1 MKGHRNNKGFSL
13 VELIIVIAIMAIL
26 VGVMAPQL
34 IRYIEKGKVSADTQ
48 FCDTL
53 HSAITYALMDP
64 DVQAATDDSKMWI
77 QLFTSPYTGLDIPL
91 CSVPGGIT
99 ISPSERHCKF
109 TETVAEVMGFNPW
122 DCAPADLGLQST
134 PKSGNPNLIPYAVTN
149 NSGTAFAVYLE
160 YSDRTGHKDG
170 DYFGGDE
177 YDLLD
182 DSRVIFIK

>member
-1 MKGHRNNKGFSL
+1 MKKLRQSNKGFSL

-122 DCAPADLGLQST
+122 DCAPADLGLQSRLCRN
-134 PKSGNPNLIPYAVTN
+134 GRLHLCLA
-149 NSGTAFAVYLE
+149 
-160 YSDRTGHKDG
+160 
-170 DYFGGDE
+170 GGKQHDHQRKKE
-177 YDLLD
+177 WEVHLLFL
-182 DSRVIFIK
+182 SSA